1 MENSDIL
8 FSPLNI
14 KEKIRIEKRKRYQ
27 AYSALNY
34 ITSSISYFD
43 FFSKDS
49 FKIAKKSKYLSQL
62 FNKTEITSEFLILP
76 LLEINSEISKVLQIH
91 SITFQTV
98 QELIFLANKKKL
110 DNSNFFQNF
119 RKEILQKKV
128 IFQKNLLY
136 SYEINQI
143 FEKACE
149 NALNRFKSPVITA
162 EILLLTILEEK
173 NSRGGKLLKK
183 LLKTETEWFLLRYK
197 ILKKLHNQE
206 VQIRSEISKNQHYFG
221 YLLKTQLSDN
231 EFEKLLHKRLLEES
245 VSTFRNLL
253 VIETLERNIF
263 EILEDEVKIS
273 ILASNTRRYSN
284 QL

>member
-1 MENSDIL
+1 
-8 FSPLNI
+8 
-14 KEKIRIEKRKRYQ
+14 
-27 AYSALNY
+27 
-34 ITSSISYFD
+34 
-43 FFSKDS
+43 
-49 FKIAKKSKYLSQL
+49 
-62 FNKTEITSEFLILP
+62 LINF
-76 LLEINSEISKVLQIH
+76 IYSEISKLLQIH

-206 VQIRSEISKNQHYFG
+206 VQIRSEISKNQHYFA
-221 YLLKTQLSDN
+221 YLMKTRFS
-231 EFEKLLHKRLLEES
+231 EFDFNKLIKSELLLTA
-245 VSTFRNLL
+245 VSFFRNSLIKGIL
-253 VIETLERNIF
+253 KQNIF
-263 EILEDEVKIS
+263 ELLKDEIFSS
-273 ILASNTRRYSN
+273 IKFINKRKYS
-284 QL
+284 